1 MVNWAWILV
10 ALLFGSFVGYVLCA
24 IGMTVV
30 EKENKPKIEQIGYAK
45 GVKDINDNVVN
56 KLIDIQRTV
65 SRIEREVNGNQLGNV
80 SGNGDVRNGD

>member
-30 EKENKPKIEQIGYAK
+30 EREKQPKIEQIGYAK
-45 GVKDINDNVVN
+45 GVKDTNDNVVN

-65 SRIEREVNGNQLGNV
+65 SRIEREVNDNQLGDV
-80 SGNGDVRNGD
+80 SGNGDVCNGD